1 MIATYQRT
9 IFEKGDFSICAF
21 KPENEQEPP
30 QSAVSKY
37 GTFVGTGFNLPHS
50 EDISLNLD
58 GTWESS
64 KYGLQFKISTCISI
78 LPKTEE
84 GIIAFLAS
92 GVLPYIRN
100 KMAVRLYQ
108 TFGNDVFSV
117 LENRPAELLKVRGI
131 TEKKLKAIQE
141 AYTINYGYQDLLM
154 LLQPAGISVSKIKKI
169 VDKFGAAATEKVK
182 NNPYV
187 LFTINGF
194 GFKTVDEIAQKT
206 HTPPNDPL
214 RIMGALKFVLTEAQ
228 NNGHLCMVQEE
239 LRLSAHSMLN
249 EGFENEVVSMEEVTY
264 VIKQMALDGTLK
276 GDNGYAYLA
285 YNYDNESFA
294 AGCIRALLC
303 IREKPVNVESAIMD
317 FEKGNFPLAD
327 KQKEAIEQFFR
338 NRFSVITGGPGTG
351 KSTVLKA
358 ILEVQ
363 HSIYPK
369 TDVLL
374 LAPTGKAARRMAEAT
389 GHEAFTIH
397 SGLHIGENT
406 GIDSIEK
413 VLSDVVIVDEVSMC
427 DMRLFAMLMAAID
440 PTKTK
445 LLLTKTKLLL
455 VGDSDQLPSVGAGN
469 VLNELITCGK
479 VPITR
484 LNLVYR
490 QGAGSIIPVNAEKI
504 NAGDSKL
511 SYNQEFRFIRAD
523 EPELC
528 FDTVVA
534 QYIFEITNNGI
545 ENCCILCPMKSRGI
559 NSVNEYN
566 KQIQAAINPPAPNNP
581 EIRLKNTV
589 FRLGDRVMQT
599 KNSENV
605 SNGETGF
612 IVEIKKDEDDN
623 QLCGIRFDGK
633 SDVLWYYPEEMQ
645 NITLAYSITIHKS
658 QGSEFKSV
666 IIPMMKSFYIM
677 LKRNLLYTAVTRA
690 KSKVILVGQ
699 RAAVFMAVNK
709 TETDKRNTQLGRRI

>member
-327 KQKEAIEQFFR
+327 KQKEASSQAVPE
-338 NRFSVITGGPGTG
+338 
-351 KSTVLKA
+351 L
-358 ILEVQ
+358 
-363 HSIYPK
+363 
-369 TDVLL
+369 
-374 LAPTGKAARRMAEAT
+374 
-389 GHEAFTIH
+389 
-397 SGLHIGENT
+397 
-406 GIDSIEK
+406 EK
-413 VLSDVVIVDEVSMC
+413 V
-427 DMRLFAMLMAAID
+427 RF
-440 PTKTK
+440 
-445 LLLTKTKLLL
+445 
-455 VGDSDQLPSVGAGN
+455 
-469 VLNELITCGK
+469 
-479 VPITR
+479 
-484 LNLVYR
+484 
-490 QGAGSIIPVNAEKI
+490 
-504 NAGDSKL
+504 SKL
-511 SYNQEFRFIRAD
+511 SLKCSTVSIRKQMFCSLHLQERQPDAWQKQQ
-523 EPELC
+523 
-528 FDTVVA
+528 DTRLSR
-534 QYIFEITNNGI
+534 YIPVCTLVKIQALTALKR
-545 ENCCILCPMKSRGI
+545 CCPMLLSLTRFPC
-559 NSVNEYN
+559 
-566 KQIQAAINPPAPNNP
+566 AICGY
-581 EIRLKNTV
+581 L
-589 FRLGDRVMQT
+589 
-599 KNSENV
+599 
-605 SNGETGF
+605 
-612 IVEIKKDEDDN
+612 
-623 QLCGIRFDGK
+623 LC
-633 SDVLWYYPEEMQ
+633 LW
-645 NITLAYSITIHKS
+645 
-658 QGSEFKSV
+658 
-666 IIPMMKSFYIM
+666 
-677 LKRNLLYTAVTRA
+677 
-690 KSKVILVGQ
+690 
-699 RAAVFMAVNK
+699 
-709 TETDKRNTQLGRRI
+709 RR

>member
-445 LLLTKTKLLL
+445 LLL